1 MGTTIHFKVVGRNA
15 AYFFSLMFNIP
26 VKFIKLVRDFPLT
39 LKIKNVKNMW
49 NKMISK
55 LSNSSWLLGH
65 ELHCF
70 WN

>member
-1 MGTTIHFKVVGRNA
+1 MGTTIHFKVVGRSV

-26 VKFIKLVRDFPLT
+26 VKFIKLVRYFPLT
-39 LKIKNVKNMW
+39 LKVKNVKNMW
-49 NKMISK
+49 NKMTSK

-65 ELHCF
+65 ELCYL